1 MSSNVRTDNGD
12 QVVPIPVENVLIMK
26 YVTGKLET
34 AQQLVSLGTGIL
46 GVGVEMMNMV
56 QNVKINVVIV

>member
-1 MSSNVRTDNGD
+1 
-12 QVVPIPVENVLIMK
+12 MK